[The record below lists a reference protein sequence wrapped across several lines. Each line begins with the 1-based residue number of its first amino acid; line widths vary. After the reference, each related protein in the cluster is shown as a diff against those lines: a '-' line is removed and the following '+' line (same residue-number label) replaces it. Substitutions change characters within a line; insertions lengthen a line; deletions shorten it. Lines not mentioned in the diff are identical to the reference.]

1 MTKHWDDELETER
14 DEQGNVWV
22 TVKDETPW
30 GTDYRHVNFGKEPE
44 GDDE

>member
-1 MTKHWDDELETER
+1 MTKHWDDDLETER

-22 TVKDETPW
+22 TVKN
-30 GTDYRHVNFGKEPE
+30 GTDIDHINYGKDPE

>member
-1 MTKHWDDELETER
+1 MSWDEDLETER

-22 TVKDETPW
+22 MLADETPW
-30 GTDYRHVNFGKEPE
+30 GIDYRHVNYGKDPE